1 MAFDLRKNIVI
12 TVLGKSA
19 ILLSNFLVVVLTAQL
34 WGAEGRGNVA
44 MFMADIGLLAI
55 VSNVFTGSSVSYY
68 LNKVAEKRLF
78 LMALLWVSILSLFGA
93 ILFHLFEQENLSLLF
108 FVISFVLGVY
118 TFYNSV
124 YIGGQRIGLYNAMTV
139 LQPMLAIVFMLL
151 IYWTV
156 DDSCRAYFI
165 GYALSTSILTIYS
178 FMKENG
184 KNQWESFTKEEFL
197 QSFKFGFQT
206 QLSDFL
212 QFFNA
217 RLSYYFL
224 AYYVG
229 NASVGVF
236 SICVSLSEA
245 MLVVGR
251 SISMVQYS
259 RLLEQNTDKEEARK
273 GTNQVLKLCFFV
285 TLGVLVVVN
294 CLPSRLYV
302 WVFGTEFESVRML
315 LLFLSPGILLGSLA
329 DIIGHYFSAMGQ
341 LRVLVLKSV
350 IGVFVTAV
358 LSMIIIS
365 KWQIEGAVMV
375 NLTANIVTSLVLFLF
390 YRKDNFENIKLWQ
403 SK

>member
-1 MAFDLRKNIVI
+1 M

-19 ILLSNFLVVVLTAQL
+19 ILLSNFLVVVLTARL
-34 WGAEGRGNVA
+34 WGAEGRGSVA

-68 LNKVAEKRLF
+68 LNKVKEHRLF
-78 LMALLWVSILSLFGA
+78 LMALLWVSVLSLGGA

-108 FVISFVLGVY
+108 FVISFVLGIY

-124 YIGGQRIGLYNAMTV
+124 YIGDQRIGLYNALTV
-139 LQPMLAIVFMLL
+139 LQPVLALILMLL
-151 IYWTV
+151 IYWTIDNSV
-156 DDSCRAYFI
+156 RAYFI
-165 GYALSTSILTIYS
+165 GYALSTTGLTLYS
-178 FMKENG
+178 FIKEKS
-184 KNQWESFTKEEFL
+184 KNQWEKFTKDEFL
-197 QSFKFGFQT
+197 QSLKFGLQT

-212 QFFNA
+212 QFFNT

-224 AYYVG
+224 AYYAG

-259 RLLEQNTDKEEARK
+259 RLLEQNTDKKEARK

-285 TLGVLVVVN
+285 TLGILVIVN
-294 CLPSRLYV
+294 LFPSQLYV
-302 WVFGTEFESVRML
+302 WVFGPEFESVKML
-315 LLFLSPGILLGSLA
+315 LLFLSPGILVGSVA

-341 LRVLVLKSV
+341 LRILVLKSV
-350 IGVFVTAV
+350 IGVLVTTI
-358 LSMIIIS
+358 LSVIIIS
-365 KWQIEGAVMV
+365 KWQINGAMIV
-375 NLTANIVTSLVLFLF
+375 NLTANVVTSLVLFLS
-390 YRKDNFENIKLWQ
+390 YRRDNF
-403 SK
+403 

>member
-1 MAFDLRKNIVI
+1 M

-19 ILLSNFLVVVLTAQL
+19 ILLSNFLVVVLTARL
-34 WGAEGRGNVA
+34 WGAEGRGSVA

-68 LNKVAEKRLF
+68 LNKVKEHRLF
-78 LMALLWVSILSLFGA
+78 LMALLWVSVLSLGGA

-108 FVISFVLGVY
+108 FVISFVLGIY

-124 YIGGQRIGLYNAMTV
+124 YIGDQRIGLYNALTV
-139 LQPMLAIVFMLL
+139 LQPVLALVLMLL
-151 IYWTV
+151 IYWMIDNSV
-156 DDSCRAYFI
+156 RAYFI
-165 GYALSTSILTIYS
+165 GYALSTSCLTLYS
-178 FMKENG
+178 FIKEKS
-184 KNQWESFTKEEFL
+184 KNQWEKFTKDEFL
-197 QSFKFGFQT
+197 QSLKFGLQT

-212 QFFNA
+212 QFFNT

-224 AYYVG
+224 AYYAG

-259 RLLEQNTDKEEARK
+259 RLLEQNTDKKEARK

-285 TLGVLVVVN
+285 TLGILVIVN
-294 CLPSRLYV
+294 LFPSQLYV
-302 WVFGTEFESVRML
+302 WVFGPEFESVKML
-315 LLFLSPGILLGSLA
+315 LLFLSPGILVGSVA

-341 LRVLVLKSV
+341 LRILVLKSV
-350 IGVFVTAV
+350 VGVLVTTI
-358 LSMIIIS
+358 LSVIIIS
-365 KWQIEGAVMV
+365 KWQINGAVIV
-375 NLTANIVTSLVLFLF
+375 NLTANVVTSLVLFLS
-390 YRKDNFENIKLWQ
+390 YRRDNF
-403 SK
+403 

>member
-1 MAFDLRKNIVI
+1 M

-68 LNKVAEKRLF
+68 LNKVAERRLF
-78 LMALLWVSILSLFGA
+78 LMALSWVSVLSLIGA
-93 ILFHLFEQENLSLLF
+93 FLFHLFEQEDFSLLF

-118 TFYNSV
+118 SFYNSV
-124 YIGGQRIGLYNAMTV
+124 YIGDQRIGLYNALTV
-139 LQPMLAIVFMLL
+139 LQPVLALVFMLL
-151 IYWTV
+151 VYWTV

-165 GYALSTSILTIYS
+165 GYALSASVLAIYS
-178 FMKENG
+178 FVKENG
-184 KNQWESFTKEEFL
+184 KEKWERFTKEEFF
-197 QSFKFGFQT
+197 QSLKFGFQT

-285 TLGVLVVVN
+285 TSGVLVVVN
-294 CLPSRLYV
+294 CLPAQLYV
-302 WVFGTEFESVRML
+302 WVFGPEFESVKML
-315 LLFLSPGILLGSLA
+315 LLCLSPGILLGSLA

-341 LRVLVLKSV
+341 LRVLVVKSLV
-350 IGVFVTAV
+350 GVFVTMA

-365 KWQIEGAVMV
+365 KWQIEGAVIV
-375 NLTANIVTSLVLFLF
+375 NLTANVVTSLVLFLS

>member
-1 MAFDLRKNIVI
+1 MAFDLRKNIVM

-68 LNKVAEKRLF
+68 LNKVAERRLF
-78 LMALLWVSILSLFGA
+78 LMALSWVSVLSLIGA
-93 ILFHLFEQENLSLLF
+93 FLFHLFEQENFSLLF

-118 TFYNSV
+118 SFYNSV
-124 YIGGQRIGLYNAMTV
+124 YIGDQRIGLYNALTV
-139 LQPMLAIVFMLL
+139 LQPVLALVLMLL
-151 IYWTV
+151 VYWTV

-165 GYALSTSILTIYS
+165 GYALSASVLAIYS
-178 FMKENG
+178 FVKENG
-184 KNQWESFTKEEFL
+184 KEKWERFTKEEFF
-197 QSFKFGFQT
+197 QSLKFGFQT

-285 TLGVLVVVN
+285 TSGVLVVVN
-294 CLPSRLYV
+294 CLPAQLYV
-302 WVFGTEFESVRML
+302 WVFGPEFESVKML
-315 LLFLSPGILLGSLA
+315 LLCLSPGILLGSLA

-341 LRVLVLKSV
+341 LRVLVVKSLV
-350 IGVFVTAV
+350 GVFVTTA

-365 KWQIEGAVMV
+365 KWQIEGAVIV
-375 NLTANIVTSLVLFLF
+375 NLTANVVTSLVLFLS
-390 YRKDNFENIKLWQ
+390 YGKDNFENIKLWQ

>member
-1 MAFDLRKNIVI
+1 M

-19 ILLSNFLVVVLTAQL
+19 ILLSNFLVVVLTARL
-34 WGAEGRGNVA
+34 WGAEGRGSVA

-68 LNKVAEKRLF
+68 LNKVKEHRLF
-78 LMALLWVSILSLFGA
+78 LMALLWVSVLSLGGA

-108 FVISFVLGVY
+108 FVISFVLGIY

-124 YIGGQRIGLYNAMTV
+124 YIGDQRIGLYNALTV
-139 LQPMLAIVFMLL
+139 LQPVLALILMLL
-151 IYWTV
+151 IYWTIDNSV
-156 DDSCRAYFI
+156 RAYFI
-165 GYALSTSILTIYS
+165 GYALSTSGLTLYS
-178 FMKENG
+178 FIKEKS
-184 KNQWESFTKEEFL
+184 KNQWEKFTKDEFL
-197 QSFKFGFQT
+197 QSLKFGLQT

-212 QFFNA
+212 QFFNT

-224 AYYVG
+224 AYYAG

-259 RLLEQNTDKEEARK
+259 RLLEQNTDKKEAQK

-285 TLGVLVVVN
+285 TLGILVIVN
-294 CLPSRLYV
+294 LFPSQLYV
-302 WVFGTEFESVRML
+302 WVFGPEFESVKML
-315 LLFLSPGILLGSLA
+315 LLFLSPGILVGSVA

-341 LRVLVLKSV
+341 LRILVLKSV
-350 IGVFVTAV
+350 VGVLVTTI
-358 LSMIIIS
+358 LSVIIIS
-365 KWQIEGAVMV
+365 KWQINGAVIV
-375 NLTANIVTSLVLFLF
+375 NLTANVVTSLVLFLS
-390 YRKDNFENIKLWQ
+390 YRRDNF
-403 SK
+403 

>member
-1 MAFDLRKNIVI
+1 M

-19 ILLSNFLVVVLTAQL
+19 ILLSNFLVVVLTARL
-34 WGAEGRGNVA
+34 WGAEGRGSVA

-68 LNKVAEKRLF
+68 LNKVKEHRLF
-78 LMALLWVSILSLFGA
+78 LMALLWVSVLSLGGA

-108 FVISFVLGVY
+108 FVISFVLGIY

-124 YIGGQRIGLYNAMTV
+124 YIGDQRIGLYNALTV
-139 LQPMLAIVFMLL
+139 LQPVLALILMLL
-151 IYWTV
+151 IYWTIDNSV
-156 DDSCRAYFI
+156 RAYFI
-165 GYALSTSILTIYS
+165 GYAFSTTSLTLYS
-178 FMKENG
+178 FIKEKS
-184 KNQWESFTKEEFL
+184 KNQWEKFTKDEFL
-197 QSFKFGFQT
+197 QSLKFGLQT

-212 QFFNA
+212 QFFNT

-224 AYYVG
+224 AYYAG

-259 RLLEQNTDKEEARK
+259 RLLEQNTDKKEARK

-285 TLGVLVVVN
+285 TLGILVIVN
-294 CLPSRLYV
+294 LFPSQLYV
-302 WVFGTEFESVRML
+302 WVFGPEFESVKML
-315 LLFLSPGILLGSLA
+315 LLFLSPGILVGSVA

-341 LRVLVLKSV
+341 LRILVLKSV
-350 IGVFVTAV
+350 VGVLVTTI
-358 LSMIIIS
+358 LSVIIIS
-365 KWQIEGAVMV
+365 KWQINGAVIV
-375 NLTANIVTSLVLFLF
+375 NLTANVVTSLVLFLS
-390 YRKDNFENIKLWQ
+390 YRRDNF
-403 SK
+403 

>member
-1 MAFDLRKNIVI
+1 M

-68 LNKVAEKRLF
+68 LNKVAERRLF
-78 LMALLWVSILSLFGA
+78 LMALSWVSVLSLIGA
-93 ILFHLFEQENLSLLF
+93 FLFHLFEQEDFSLLF

-118 TFYNSV
+118 SFYNSV
-124 YIGGQRIGLYNAMTV
+124 YIGDQRIGLYNALTV
-139 LQPMLAIVFMLL
+139 LQPVLALVLMLL
-151 IYWTV
+151 VYWTV

-165 GYALSTSILTIYS
+165 GYALSASVLAIYS
-178 FMKENG
+178 FVKENG
-184 KNQWESFTKEEFL
+184 KKKWERFTKEEFF
-197 QSFKFGFQT
+197 QSLKFGFQT

-285 TLGVLVVVN
+285 TSGVLVVVN
-294 CLPSRLYV
+294 CLPAQLYV
-302 WVFGTEFESVRML
+302 WVFGPEFESVKML
-315 LLFLSPGILLGSLA
+315 LLCLSPGILLGSLA

-341 LRVLVLKSV
+341 LRVLVVKSLV
-350 IGVFVTAV
+350 GVFVTTA

-365 KWQIEGAVMV
+365 KWQIEGAVIV
-375 NLTANIVTSLVLFLF
+375 NLTANVVTSLVLFLS

>member
-1 MAFDLRKNIVI
+1 M

-19 ILLSNFLVVVLTAQL
+19 ILLSNFLVVVLTARL
-34 WGAEGRGNVA
+34 WGAEGRGSVA

-68 LNKVAEKRLF
+68 LNKVKEHRLF
-78 LMALLWVSILSLFGA
+78 LMALLWVSVLSLGGA

-108 FVISFVLGVY
+108 FVISFVLGIY

-124 YIGGQRIGLYNAMTV
+124 YIGDQRIGLYNALTV
-139 LQPMLAIVFMLL
+139 LQPVLALVLMLL
-151 IYWTV
+151 IYWTIDNSV
-156 DDSCRAYFI
+156 RAYFI
-165 GYALSTSILTIYS
+165 GYALSTSGLTLYS
-178 FMKENG
+178 FIKEKS
-184 KNQWESFTKEEFL
+184 KNQWEKFTKDEFL
-197 QSFKFGFQT
+197 QSLKFGLQT

-212 QFFNA
+212 QFFNT

-224 AYYVG
+224 AYYAG

-259 RLLEQNTDKEEARK
+259 RLLEQNTDKKEART

-285 TLGVLVVVN
+285 TLGILVIVN
-294 CLPSRLYV
+294 LFPSQLYV
-302 WVFGTEFESVRML
+302 WVFGPEFESVKML
-315 LLFLSPGILLGSLA
+315 LLFLSPGILVGSVA

-341 LRVLVLKSV
+341 LRILVLKSV
-350 IGVFVTAV
+350 VGVLVTTI
-358 LSMIIIS
+358 LSVIIIS
-365 KWQIEGAVMV
+365 KWQINGAVIV
-375 NLTANIVTSLVLFLF
+375 NLTANVVTSLVLFLS
-390 YRKDNFENIKLWQ
+390 YRRDNF
-403 SK
+403 

>member
-1 MAFDLRKNIVI
+1 M

-19 ILLSNFLVVVLTAQL
+19 ILLSNFLVVVLTARL
-34 WGAEGRGNVA
+34 WGAEGRGSVA

-68 LNKVAEKRLF
+68 LNKVKEHRLF
-78 LMALLWVSILSLFGA
+78 LMALLWVSVLSLGGA

-108 FVISFVLGVY
+108 FVISFVLGIY

-124 YIGGQRIGLYNAMTV
+124 YIGDQRIGLYNALTV
-139 LQPMLAIVFMLL
+139 LQPVLALILMLL
-151 IYWTV
+151 IYWIIDNSV
-156 DDSCRAYFI
+156 RAYFI
-165 GYALSTSILTIYS
+165 GYALSTSGLTLYS
-178 FMKENG
+178 FIKEKS
-184 KNQWESFTKEEFL
+184 KNQWEKFTKDEFI
-197 QSFKFGFQT
+197 QSLKFGLQT

-212 QFFNA
+212 QFFNT

-224 AYYVG
+224 AYYAG

-259 RLLEQNTDKEEARK
+259 RLLEQNTDKKEARK

-285 TLGVLVVVN
+285 TLGILVIVN
-294 CLPSRLYV
+294 LFPSQLYV
-302 WVFGTEFESVRML
+302 WVFGPEFESVKML
-315 LLFLSPGILLGSLA
+315 LLFLSPGILVGSVA

-341 LRVLVLKSV
+341 LRILVLKSV
-350 IGVFVTAV
+350 VGVLVTTI
-358 LSMIIIS
+358 LSVIIIS
-365 KWQIEGAVMV
+365 KWQINGAVIV
-375 NLTANIVTSLVLFLF
+375 NLTANVVTSLVLFLS
-390 YRKDNFENIKLWQ
+390 YRRDNF
-403 SK
+403 

>member
-1 MAFDLRKNIVI
+1 M

-68 LNKVAEKRLF
+68 LNKVAERRLF
-78 LMALLWVSILSLFGA
+78 LMALSWVSVLSLIGA
-93 ILFHLFEQENLSLLF
+93 FLFHLFEQEDFSLLF

-118 TFYNSV
+118 SFYNSV
-124 YIGGQRIGLYNAMTV
+124 YIGDQRIGLYNALTV
-139 LQPMLAIVFMLL
+139 LQPVLALVLMLL
-151 IYWTV
+151 VYWTV

-165 GYALSTSILTIYS
+165 GYALSASVLAIYS
-178 FMKENG
+178 FVKENG
-184 KNQWESFTKEEFL
+184 KEKWERFTKEEFF
-197 QSFKFGFQT
+197 QSLKFGFQT

-285 TLGVLVVVN
+285 TSGVLVVVN
-294 CLPSRLYV
+294 CLPAQLYV
-302 WVFGTEFESVRML
+302 WVFGPEFESVKML
-315 LLFLSPGILLGSLA
+315 LLCLSPGILLGSLA

-341 LRVLVLKSV
+341 LRVLVVKSLV
-350 IGVFVTAV
+350 GVFVTTA

-365 KWQIEGAVMV
+365 KWQIEGAVIV
-375 NLTANIVTSLVLFLF
+375 NLTANVVTSLVLFLS

>member
-1 MAFDLRKNIVI
+1 M

-34 WGAEGRGNVA
+34 WGAEGRGSVA

-68 LNKVAEKRLF
+68 LNKVAERRLF
-78 LMALLWVSILSLFGA
+78 LMALSWVSVLSLIGA
-93 ILFHLFEQENLSLLF
+93 FLFHLFEQEDFSLLF

-118 TFYNSV
+118 SFYNSV
-124 YIGGQRIGLYNAMTV
+124 YIGDQRIGLYNALTV
-139 LQPMLAIVFMLL
+139 LQPVLALVLMLL
-151 IYWTV
+151 VYWTV

-165 GYALSTSILTIYS
+165 GYALSASVLAIYS
-178 FMKENG
+178 FVKENG
-184 KNQWESFTKEEFL
+184 KEKWERFTKEEFF
-197 QSFKFGFQT
+197 QSLKFGFQT

-285 TLGVLVVVN
+285 TSGVLVVVN
-294 CLPSRLYV
+294 CLPAQLYV
-302 WVFGTEFESVRML
+302 WVFGPEFESVKML
-315 LLFLSPGILLGSLA
+315 LLCLSPGILLGSLA

-341 LRVLVLKSV
+341 LRVLVVKSLV
-350 IGVFVTAV
+350 GVFVTTA

-365 KWQIEGAVMV
+365 KWQIEGAVIV
-375 NLTANIVTSLVLFLF
+375 NLTANVVTSLVLFLS
-390 YRKDNFENIKLWQ
+390 YGKDNFENIKLWQ

>member
-1 MAFDLRKNIVI
+1 M

-19 ILLSNFLVVVLTAQL
+19 ILLSNFLVVVLTARL
-34 WGAEGRGNVA
+34 WGAEGRGSVA

-68 LNKVAEKRLF
+68 LNKVKEHRLF
-78 LMALLWVSILSLFGA
+78 LMALLWVSVLSLGGA

-108 FVISFVLGVY
+108 FVISFVLGIY

-124 YIGGQRIGLYNAMTV
+124 YIGDQRIGLYNALTV
-139 LQPMLAIVFMLL
+139 LQPVLALILMLL
-151 IYWTV
+151 IYWTIDNSV
-156 DDSCRAYFI
+156 RAYFI
-165 GYALSTSILTIYS
+165 GYALSTSGLTLYS
-178 FMKENG
+178 FIKEKS
-184 KNQWESFTKEEFL
+184 KNQWEKFTKAEFL
-197 QSFKFGFQT
+197 QSLKFGLQT

-212 QFFNA
+212 QFFNT

-224 AYYVG
+224 AYYAG

-259 RLLEQNTDKEEARK
+259 RLLEQNTDKKEARK

-285 TLGVLVVVN
+285 TLGILVIVN
-294 CLPSRLYV
+294 LFPSQLYV
-302 WVFGTEFESVRML
+302 WVFGPEFESVKML
-315 LLFLSPGILLGSLA
+315 LLFLSPGILVGSVA

-341 LRVLVLKSV
+341 LRILVLKSV
-350 IGVFVTAV
+350 VGVLVTTI
-358 LSMIIIS
+358 LSVIIIS
-365 KWQIEGAVMV
+365 KWQINGAVIV
-375 NLTANIVTSLVLFLF
+375 NLTANVVTSLVLFLS
-390 YRKDNFENIKLWQ
+390 YRRDNF
-403 SK
+403 

>member
-1 MAFDLRKNIVI
+1 M

-19 ILLSNFLVVVLTAQL
+19 ILLSNFLVVVLTARL
-34 WGAEGRGNVA
+34 WGAEGRGSVA

-68 LNKVAEKRLF
+68 LNKVKEHRLF
-78 LMALLWVSILSLFGA
+78 LMALLWVSVLSLGGA

-108 FVISFVLGVY
+108 FVISFVLGIY

-124 YIGGQRIGLYNAMTV
+124 YIGDQRIGLYNALTV
-139 LQPMLAIVFMLL
+139 LQPVLALILMLL
-151 IYWTV
+151 IYWTIDNSV
-156 DDSCRAYFI
+156 RAYFI
-165 GYALSTSILTIYS
+165 GYALSTSGLTLYS
-178 FMKENG
+178 FIKEKS
-184 KNQWESFTKEEFL
+184 KNQWEKFTKDEFL
-197 QSFKFGFQT
+197 QSLKFGLQT

-212 QFFNA
+212 QFFNT

-224 AYYVG
+224 AYYAG

-259 RLLEQNTDKEEARK
+259 RLLEQNTDKKEARK

-285 TLGVLVVVN
+285 TLGILVIVN
-294 CLPSRLYV
+294 LFPSQLYV
-302 WVFGTEFESVRML
+302 WVFGPEFESVKML
-315 LLFLSPGILLGSLA
+315 LLFLSPGILVGSVA

-341 LRVLVLKSV
+341 LRILVLKSV
-350 IGVFVTAV
+350 VGVLVTTI
-358 LSMIIIS
+358 LSVIIIS
-365 KWQIEGAVMV
+365 KWQINGAVIV
-375 NLTANIVTSLVLFLF
+375 NLTANVVTSLVLFLS
-390 YRKDNFENIKLWQ
+390 YRRDNF
-403 SK
+403 